1 MKKRKF
7 ISIALTILVIVVT
20 FNYWLISRP
29 LTFSMDIKSQSENPI
44 IITTVLNRKDDP
56 SFSKSYENESEI
68 NLQKTK
74 KYNISFRQKTP
85 PKRLRLILNQIEP
98 HVEYQISNLSFRD
111 GKYRIND
118 LSKFKSKNAK
128 LKINDNS
135 LVIIPNSDTATL
147 DYSERI
153 TAKQAKK
160 FDLKIFLIIGT
171 LSFLLFLKL
180 TSYLADFKINK
191 NASRLDIIFLAICA
205 ALLFIPMF
213 NINQEV
219 KSEQEN
225 RNLAEWK
232 TLFNKDN
239 SINLNFGKDY
249 ESWISDRF
257 GMRKLLINLYQGFS
271 YNIASRYYKTSK
283 AYLDKKT
290 NWEFSLPIIS
300 ESLTS
305 EQIEKSADGL
315 IGFDNFCKK
324 NNIKLYLLVVPKK
337 EYIYMQETFLSQNNT
352 DNYKEPVE
360 KIKEKTSIPVIYP
373 FKELK
378 EASKENYVFFKTDP
392 HWTDFGAYTGYKAL
406 IKEMKKDYPYLKEVR
421 QDDFNVSQNN
431 LIRSDWGRD
440 FYRGHTNCFLI
451 NLPEKKALKILD
463 TKYNYYTH
471 KDEKNMKKTVI
482 DVSKLKKKSFK
493 YEKVADLKVL
503 MTGTSMNEDL
513 TEILPYTFKNTIY
526 FRLNGVKD
534 IPISEEFKILKRLK
548 KDILDYK
555 PDIIVLCITVGNL
568 RALKN
573 LASED

>member
-7 ISIALTILVIVVT
+7 ISIALTILVIVIT
-20 FNYWLISRP
+20 FNYWFISRP
-29 LTFSMDIKSQSENPI
+29 LTFSMDIKSQSEKPI
-44 IITTVLNRKDDP
+44 TITTVLNRKDDP
-56 SFSKSYENESEI
+56 SFSKSYENRSEI
-68 NLQKTK
+68 NLQKTN

-98 HVEYQISNLSFRD
+98 HVEYQISNLSFRN
-111 GKYRIND
+111 GKYPVSD
-118 LSKFKSKNAK
+118 LSKFKSENAK

-135 LVIIPNSDTATL
+135 LVIISNDNKITL
-147 DYSERI
+147 DYLERI
-153 TAKQAKK
+153 TARQAKK
-160 FDLKIFLIIGT
+160 FDLRIFLIIGI
-171 LSFLLFLKL
+171 LSFLLFYKL

-191 NASRLDIIFLAICA
+191 NVSRLDIIFLAICA

-213 NINQEV
+213 NINQDV

-225 RNLAEWK
+225 RNLAKWK
-232 TLFNKDN
+232 PLFNKDH
-239 SINLNFGKDY
+239 SINLDFGKNY

-257 GMRKLLINLYQGFS
+257 GMRSLLISGYQWFQ
-271 YNIASRYYKTSK
+271 YATVSRYYKTSK

-290 NWEFSLPIIS
+290 NWEFRLPIIS

-305 EQIEKSADGL
+305 KQTDEIIDGL
-315 IGFDNFCKK
+315 IEFDNFCKK

-352 DNYKEPVE
+352 DNFKEPVE

-373 FKELK
+373 FNELK
-378 EASKENYVFFKTDP
+378 EASKKDYIFFKTDH
-392 HWTDFGAYTGYKAL
+392 HWTDWGAYTGYKAL
-406 IKEMKKDYPYLKEVR
+406 MKEIKKDYPYLKEVR
-421 QDDFNVSQNN
+421 QEDFDISQNN
-431 LIRSDWGRD
+431 LIRSDWERN
-440 FYRGHTNCFLI
+440 FYIGHTNRSLL

-471 KDEKNMKKTVI
+471 KNVKNMKKTVLY
-482 DVSKLKKKSFK
+482 VSKLREKSFEYK
-493 YEKVADLKVL
+493 KGADLKVL

-526 FRLNGVKD
+526 LRLNTVKD
-534 IPISEEFKILKRLK
+534 IPISDKFKILK

-555 PDIIVLCITVGNL
+555 PDIIVLCITVENL